1 MNEKQDSEH
10 EKVWDDVQ
18 ISEEK
23 TDQPLTDF
31 NINTIQQQAK
41 DQAAKLMDL
50 SRQYMESVIDELDLD
65 REKFYEGVGQGLN
78 LILSVTAKFL
88 QDKKQQ

>member
-1 MNEKQDSEH
+1 MKKMNEKQDSEH

-23 TDQPLTDF
+23 TDQLP
-31 NINTIQQQAK
+31 QVQ

-50 SRQYMESVIDELDLD
+50 SRQYMESVIAELNLD
-65 REKFYEGVGQGLN
+65 REQFYEGVGQGLN
-78 LILSVTAKFL
+78 MILSVTANFL
-88 QDKKQQ
+88 QGKKPQ

>member
-23 TDQPLTDF
+23 TDQLP
-31 NINTIQQQAK
+31 QVQ
-41 DQAAKLMDL
+41 DQASKLMDL
-50 SRQYMESVIDELDLD
+50 SRQYMESVIAELNLD
-65 REKFYEGVGQGLN
+65 REQFYEGVGQGLN
-78 LILSVTAKFL
+78 MILNVTASFL
-88 QDKKQQ
+88 QGKKPQ

>member
-23 TDQPLTDF
+23 TDQMP
-31 NINTIQQQAK
+31 QVQ

-50 SRQYMESVIDELDLD
+50 SRQYMESVIAELNLD
-65 REKFYEGVGQGLN
+65 REQFYEGVGQGLN
-78 LILSVTAKFL
+78 MILNVTASFL
-88 QDKKQQ
+88 QGKKPQ

>member
-23 TDQPLTDF
+23 TDQLP
-31 NINTIQQQAK
+31 QVQ

-50 SRQYMESVIDELDLD
+50 SRQYMESVIAELNLD
-65 REKFYEGVGQGLN
+65 REQFYEGVGQGLN
-78 LILSVTAKFL
+78 MILSVTANFL
-88 QDKKQQ
+88 QGKKPQ

>member
-1 MNEKQDSEH
+1 MKKMNEKQDSEH

-23 TDQPLTDF
+23 TDQLP
-31 NINTIQQQAK
+31 QVQ

-50 SRQYMESVIDELDLD
+50 SRQYMESVIAELNLD
-65 REKFYEGVGQGLN
+65 REQFYEGVGQGLN
-78 LILSVTAKFL
+78 MILNVTANFL
-88 QDKKQQ
+88 QGKKPQ

>member
-23 TDQPLTDF
+23 TDQLP
-31 NINTIQQQAK
+31 QVQ
-41 DQAAKLMDL
+41 DQAAKLIDL
-50 SRQYMESVIDELDLD
+50 SRQYMESVIAELNLD
-65 REKFYEGVGQGLN
+65 REQFYEGVGQGLN
-78 LILSVTAKFL
+78 MILNVTANFL
-88 QDKKQQ
+88 QGKKPQ

>member
-23 TDQPLTDF
+23 TDQLP
-31 NINTIQQQAK
+31 QVQ

-50 SRQYMESVIDELDLD
+50 SRQYMESVIAELNLD
-65 REKFYEGVGQGLN
+65 REQFYEGVGQGLN
-78 LILSVTAKFL
+78 MILNVTASFL
-88 QDKKQQ
+88 QGKKPRDYEKP

>member
-23 TDQPLTDF
+23 TDQLP
-31 NINTIQQQAK
+31 QVQ

-50 SRQYMESVIDELDLD
+50 SRQYMESVIAELNLD
-65 REKFYEGVGQGLN
+65 REQFYEGVGQGLN
-78 LILSVTAKFL
+78 MILNVTANFL
-88 QDKKQQ
+88 QGKKPQ

>member
-23 TDQPLTDF
+23 TDQLP
-31 NINTIQQQAK
+31 QVQ

-88 QDKKQQ
+88 QDKKQ